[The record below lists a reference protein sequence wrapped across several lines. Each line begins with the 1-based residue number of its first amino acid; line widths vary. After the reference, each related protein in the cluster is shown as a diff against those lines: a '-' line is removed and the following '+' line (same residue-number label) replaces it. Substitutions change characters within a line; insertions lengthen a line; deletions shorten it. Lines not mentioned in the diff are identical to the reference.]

1 MLTST
6 PQIQESIDAIIVSG
20 IEIPRLKKGKLNI
33 YNPKQINAAGGMESF
48 LDLIG
53 SGEPIEIPNF
63 DFSEEELKNIDK
75 LMKEENQ

>member
-6 PQIQESIDAIIVSG
+6 SQIQESVDAIIVNG

-33 YNPKQINAAGGMESF
+33 YNPKQINAVGGMESF

-53 SGEPIEIPNF
+53 SGKPIEIPNF
-63 DFSEEELKNIDK
+63 NFTEEELFEMDE
-75 LMKEENQ
+75 LMK